1 MANYTKD
8 SDIII
13 IEDKLIFN
21 PLHGLKIRVRPAL
34 VIFATDNYITELLSQ
49 RLISKSTSSLK

>member
-13 IEDKLIFN
+13 EDRLLSDPYSGITI
-21 PLHGLKIRVRPAL
+21 PVRPAL
-34 VIFATDNYITELLSQ
+34 VIFETDDYITEILLSR
-49 RLISKSTSSLK
+49 RLILKSTKCVK